1 MTSTGAVLRRPL
13 LSHTERADELD
24 GSQSQPA
31 SAQSSAR
38 EAALEHETVLCPYR
52 QAVTTGSNRF

>member
-13 LSHTERADELD
+13 LSHTERPDGLD

-31 SAQSSAR
+31 AAQSSAR
-38 EAALEHETVLCPYR
+38 KTELEHETVLCPYR
-52 QAVTTGSNRF
+52 QVVTTGKRF